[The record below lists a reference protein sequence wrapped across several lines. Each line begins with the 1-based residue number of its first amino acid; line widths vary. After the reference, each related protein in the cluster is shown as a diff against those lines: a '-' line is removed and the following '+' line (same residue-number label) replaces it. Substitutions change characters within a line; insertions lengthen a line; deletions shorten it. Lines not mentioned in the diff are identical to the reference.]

1 MKVFELRAFGLDALT
16 LTARPEPKPGSGQV
30 LLQMRAFSLN
40 YRDLMVVKGTYNPKQ
55 RLPLVPLS
63 DGIGKVVAVG
73 AGVSRVKIGE
83 RVAGIFMQNWLS
95 GEISEDK
102 ARSSLG
108 AQAEGVL
115 AEYVVLHED
124 GVVGVP
130 EHLTD
135 EEEATLPCAGVTA
148 WHALITEGAVKP
160 GDTVL
165 VLGTGGV
172 SLFGLQFSRLAGARV
187 IATSSSNAK
196 LERVKQL
203 GASDGINYKENPE
216 WDKVVR
222 TLTGG
227 LGVDHVVEVG
237 GAGTLPQ
244 SLRAVRIGGRIG
256 LIGVL
261 TGGGGQVNPLPILM
275 KNVRVQGIYVGS
287 REMFEAMNRAITVH
301 KLRPVVDRVFAFE
314 EIREA
319 LRYMESGGHFGK
331 IGIRLSP

>member
-16 LTARPEPKPGSGQV
+16 LTERPEPKPGPGQV

-135 EEEATLPCAGVTA
+135 EEAATLPCAGVTA

-227 LGVDHVVEVG
+227 LGVDHVLEVG

-244 SLRAVRIGGRIG
+244 SLRAVRLGGRIS

-261 TGGGGQVNPLPILM
+261 AGGGGQVNPLPILM

>member
-1 MKVFELRAFGLDALT
+1 MRAIELGAFGLDSLNLT
-16 LTARPEPKPGSGQV
+16 ERPEPKPAPGQV

-63 DGIGKVVAVG
+63 DGVGKVAAVG
-73 AGVSRVKIGE
+73 DGVSRVKIGD
-83 RVAGIFMQNWLS
+83 RVAAIFMQKWLC

-102 ARSSLG
+102 ARTSLG
-108 AQAEGVL
+108 AQVEGVL
-115 AEYVVLHED
+115 AEYVVLDQD
-124 GVVGVP
+124 GVVPVP

-135 EEEATLPCAGVTA
+135 EEAATLPCAAVTA
-148 WHALITEGAVKP
+148 WHALITEGGVKP

-187 IATSSSNAK
+187 IATSGSNAK
-196 LERVKQL
+196 LERVKEL

-216 WDKVVR
+216 WDKTVR

-227 LGVDHVVEVG
+227 LGVDHVLEVG

-244 SLRAVRIGGRIG
+244 SLRAVRMGGRIS

-261 TGGGGQVNPLPILM
+261 AGGAGQVNPLPILM
-275 KNVRVQGIYVGS
+275 KNVRSQGIYVGS
-287 REMFEAMNRAITVH
+287 REMFEAMNRAIALH
-301 KLRPVVDRVFAFE
+301 KLRPVVDRVFAFA

-319 LRYMESGGHFGK
+319 LRHMESGGHFGK
-331 IGIRLSP
+331 ICIRI